1 MDVFYKE
8 LFVLLP
14 RGWGVAIYNG
24 KKIKNKKWLCT
35 IEKIKTK
42 KLKKLCTITNESLRV
57 PGVID
62 QCSRVDR
69 TCG

>member
-1 MDVFYKE
+1 MFFTKSCSCCCHAGGAL
-8 LFVLLP
+8 LFTM
-14 RGWGVAIYNG
+14 G
-24 KKIKNKKWLCT
+24 KKLKTKKWLCT

-42 KLKKLCTITNESLRV
+42 KLKKLCAITNESLRV